1 MSMYKYIAETWK
13 KLRTSPEFKRYM
25 TLKRMEW
32 RRGKTVQRIERPTRP
47 DRAHALGYKAKQ
59 GYIVVRVRVSKG
71 GLSKIPPTLGRRQ
84 KRTGISKI
92 KRQKSMQTIA
102 EERAKRKY
110 RNMRVLGSYY
120 LGEDGRYRWYEVIL
134 RDDHHPAVK
143 SSKRN

>member
-1 MSMYKYIAETWK
+1 MYKYLADTWK
-13 KLRTSPEFKRYM
+13 RLRTLPEYRRYITMKRV
-25 TLKRMEW
+25 EW

-59 GYIVVRVRVSKG
+59 GYIVVRVRVTKG

-84 KRTGISKI
+84 KRTGITKI
-92 KRQKSMQTIA
+92 KRQKAMQTIA

-120 LGEDGRYRWYEVIL
+120 LGEDGKYRWYEVIL
-134 RDDHHPAVK
+134 RDEYHPAVK
-143 SSKRN
+143 SAKSG

>member
-1 MSMYKYIAETWK
+1 MSMYKYMAETWK
-13 KLRTSPEFKRYM
+13 KLRSSPEYRRYM
-25 TLKRMEW
+25 TLKRVEW
-32 RRGKTVQRIERPTRP
+32 RRGKTVERIERPTRP

-59 GYIVVRVRVSKG
+59 GYIVVRVRVTKG

-84 KRTGISKI
+84 KRTGITKI

-110 RNMRVLGSYY
+110 RNMNVLGSYY

-134 RDDHHPAVK
+134 RDDRHPAVK
-143 SSKRN
+143 SN